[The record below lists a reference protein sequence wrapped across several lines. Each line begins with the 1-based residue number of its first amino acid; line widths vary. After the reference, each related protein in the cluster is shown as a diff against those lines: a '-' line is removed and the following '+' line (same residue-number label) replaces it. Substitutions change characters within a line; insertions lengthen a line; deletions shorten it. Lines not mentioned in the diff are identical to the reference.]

1 MEIPKYEKFEF
12 EIDELL
18 LDELWNEA
26 ERRGVTA
33 SSVVET
39 ALRDYLKDQ
48 SLAKL
53 QSLDYEDSSN

>member
-1 MEIPKYEKFEF
+1 MEIPRYEEFVF

-26 ERRGVTA
+26 ERRGVPA
-33 SSVVET
+33 SSLVET
-39 ALRDYLKDQ
+39 ALRAYLKDQ
-48 SLAKL
+48 SLANL